1 MDFQE
6 NDNTNKE
13 VMSIFQTESE
23 EIIERIFSNLFSLED
38 NPADKSLVGAVY
50 RDLHSLKG
58 AVRMVGF
65 NNIQTIIHK
74 MEDIFDAINNDH
86 FLLTHEVVNL
96 MSHSL
101 EVVSN
106 YLQESVKNGREIIGE
121 DFSTTISSL
130 EYIIEVEIKEQSEE
144 IKPSSI
150 ASIAALE
157 NMQNDDTISH
167 QEEINYIFNNCFEII
182 DSIVPEEESQDIVVL
197 KEEVQKIYEYFK
209 DEDNLALIN
218 KLKESNV
225 NTIYLGS
232 NKFDES
238 NVFFDKKVVLTGSL
252 VEFTRSEASKILE
265 DLGAHVVSSVSKA
278 TDFVLCGSDPGS
290 KFDKAKKLGIRIISE
305 EEFKVMIGGKD
316 SERSE

>member
-150 ASIAALE
+150 ASIAA
-157 NMQNDDTISH
+157 
-167 QEEINYIFNNCFEII
+167 
-182 DSIVPEEESQDIVVL
+182 
-197 KEEVQKIYEYFK
+197 
-209 DEDNLALIN
+209 
-218 KLKESNV
+218 
-225 NTIYLGS
+225 
-232 NKFDES
+232 
-238 NVFFDKKVVLTGSL
+238 
-252 VEFTRSEASKILE
+252 
-265 DLGAHVVSSVSKA
+265 
-278 TDFVLCGSDPGS
+278 
-290 KFDKAKKLGIRIISE
+290 
-305 EEFKVMIGGKD
+305 
-316 SERSE
+316 